1 LEIGEEGT
9 AEKPDE
15 IKILST
21 DDEKIQSFG
30 ELLTN
35 ESSREILQLLFHE
48 ELSAS
53 QIAQK
58 TNVSVQLLK
67 YHINKMLDLGVVKV
81 SKVEKTSKGQD
92 LKFYR
97 AKKFAIVIVPSHVS
111 KKAKESK
118 LLVRSFK
125 TIYRFA
131 AIGAAAILSGVATFA
146 VQSGNDDTSRG
157 GFDELEGASGV
168 ESALPVIVPLVI
180 ISIGLGIELYLRR
193 VNKLEKKI

>member
-1 LEIGEEGT
+1 MDSTIISILEIGEGGT
-9 AEKPDE
+9 SEKPDE

-92 LKFYR
+92 LKFYK

-118 LLVRSFK
+118 LLVRSSNNF
-125 TIYRFA
+125 F
-131 AIGAAAILSGVATFA
+131 LF
-146 VQSGNDDTSRG
+146 
-157 GFDELEGASGV
+157 
-168 ESALPVIVPLVI
+168 
-180 ISIGLGIELYLRR
+180 
-193 VNKLEKKI
+193 